1 MSKPR
6 KMAWADMT
14 DDLDPDTD
22 DVVISKRGI
31 KVKIKPAVPNP
42 EPDKKKPPSNSN
54 ENDM

>member
-14 DDLDPDTD
+14 DDPDPEPD

-31 KVKIKPAVPNP
+31 KVKKPVVPKS

-54 ENDM
+54 ENDV